1 MVGNLL
7 VTAIALHGPEVSAA
21 RHSDKQRRGTQIG
34 KKKKKTC
41 LGEESQ
47 EKPKEEIRPFTLFG
61 FKCFSVKNQPTNKR
75 RGASTRNPLAA
86 EAVPLGG

>member
-34 KKKKKTC
+34 KKKKKPC

-47 EKPKEEIRPFTLFG
+47 EKPKEEMKAVHSLRVQVLF
-61 FKCFSVKNQPTNKR
+61 CEEPAHEL
-75 RGASTRNPLAA
+75 ASRSQHEEP
-86 EAVPLGG
+86 PGC